1 MAHKE
6 NSLGWAGLLPG
17 WHCFRKRAT
26 AGFAV
31 VCTLTLGLLT
41 PLNVRAASPADSKDS
56 TREQV
61 RSDLDRYRC
70 AGYNPIA
77 DEITY
82 PNDIDAAR
90 ARLQDPG
97 CPNPDAASK
106 TAPPSNKQSK

>member
-1 MAHKE
+1 MARNETPPCRALLLPDSRRNGKCTT
-6 NSLGWAGLLPG
+6 AGL
-17 WHCFRKRAT
+17 
-26 AGFAV
+26 AV
-31 VCTLTLGLLT
+31 VCALSLGLIL
-41 PLNVRAASPADSKDS
+41 PFEAHADSTHSTDS

-70 AGYNPIA
+70 AGYNPVA

-97 CPNPDAASK
+97 CKPDAAPKQAPRSSK
-106 TAPPSNKQSK
+106 PPK